1 MSPIR
6 ERNDVLSSVA
16 TPRPSNLI
24 ALTGT
29 RTAYSDARWPEIV
42 AALKALRAARRHAVR
57 IVDADCACGAL
68 LIATL
73 RQARMLGFTAIEGRG
88 IDGAPAMIGRAR
100 AAATR
105 LRDPAIG
112 VEFDLAD
119 VEDALASEAD
129 FPADIVLWHGDAL
142 ADHRHGLARAL
153 AAAGD
158 VVIAGPARHRF
169 GDCAA

>member
-6 ERNDVLSSVA
+6 KHNDARSIVA
-16 TPRPSNLI
+16 TPRPANLV

-29 RTAYSDARWPEIV
+29 RTAHSDPRWPEIV
-42 AALKALRAARRHAVR
+42 DTLKSLRVARRHAVR

-73 RQARMLGFTAIEGRG
+73 RQARTLGFTAIEGRG

-100 AAATR
+100 ASAAR

-119 VEDALASEAD
+119 V
-129 FPADIVLWHGDAL
+129 
-142 ADHRHGLARAL
+142 DHRHGLVLAL

-158 VVIAGPARHRF
+158 VVIAEGARDRLAER
-169 GDCAA
+169 AA